1 MLEVI
6 AKKTPL
12 VIPND
17 REGGG
22 SILDTVQRVCEGL
35 NIKYL

>member
-22 SILDTVQRVCEGL
+22 GYTGHCTMCLRGFE
-35 NIKYL
+35 Y